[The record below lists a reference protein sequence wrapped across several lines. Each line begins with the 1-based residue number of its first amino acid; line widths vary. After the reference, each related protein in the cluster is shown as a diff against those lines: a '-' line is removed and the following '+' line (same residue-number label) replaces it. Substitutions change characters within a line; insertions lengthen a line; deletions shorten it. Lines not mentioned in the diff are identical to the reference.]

1 MPDWNSAQYLKFKR
15 ERTQPSIDL
24 INRIDLEAPADII
37 DIGCGP
43 GNSTERLKNRY
54 PNAQII
60 GADSSPEMIK
70 AAKSE
75 YPEMEFILCDA
86 SKELSSIGR
95 KFDIV
100 FSNACIQ
107 WIPNH
112 ETLIPNMIEL
122 LKSGGV
128 LAVQV
133 PMIYDEPIQKIIN
146 RVSTS
151 EKWTGKFPARRIFYY
166 LTPSDYF
173 DILSR
178 CTKDFNMWET
188 IYCHRMKSHED
199 IMEWYKGTGLR
210 PYLGVLSGQDAAEF
224 ERDILG
230 EVKKAYPVQ
239 ENGEIIFRFPRLFFT
254 AVKK

>member
-1 MPDWNSAQYLKFKR
+1 MPNWNSAQYLKFKG

-24 INRIDLEAPADII
+24 INRIDLENPADII

-43 GNSTERLKNRY
+43 GNSTEQLKIRY
-54 PNAQII
+54 PNARIM
-60 GADSSPEMIK
+60 GADSSPDMIE
-70 AAKSE
+70 AAKSQ

-86 SKELSSIGR
+86 SKELSTIGR

-112 ETLIPNMIEL
+112 EALIPNMVEL
-122 LKSGGV
+122 LKSGGI

-133 PMIYDEPIQKIIN
+133 PMNYDEPIHKIIDS
-146 RVSTS
+146 VSTS
-151 EKWTGKFPARRIFYY
+151 EKWAEKFPTRRIFYC
-166 LTPSDYF
+166 LTAPEYF
-173 DILSR
+173 DVLSR
-178 CTKDFNMWET
+178 CTEDFSMWET
-188 IYCHRMKSHED
+188 IYYHRMKSHED

-210 PYLGVLSGQDAAEF
+210 PYLEALSEKDGAEF
-224 ERDILG
+224 ERDILN
-230 EVKKAYPVQ
+230 EVKKAYPIQ